1 MSSLPEEVKNSTETQ
16 PVRSS
21 SRERTLTEKGKELQ
35 KQELK
40 KKEKA
45 FYKAYETWR
54 VAAKEIRAKLK
65 TFCSPED
72 QGNIKAKHDKV
83 CQHYEP
89 IRLNGTST
97 PDVVKKMDACS
108 TVSSDICDI
117 VNK

>member
-1 MSSLPEEVKNSTETQ
+1 MSG
-16 PVRSS
+16 S
-21 SRERTLTEKGKELQ
+21 SRERTLTEKGKALQ

-72 QGNIKAKHDKV
+72 LDEIQGNIKAKHDKV
-83 CQHYEP
+83 CQHYES

-97 PDVVKKMDACS
+97 PDVVKKMDACG
-108 TVSSDICDI
+108 TVSSDIFDI
-117 VNK
+117 ANKLMENVD